1 MQDHGIW
8 FPASQH
14 NRIDSILLQP
24 TNVCHPLRTY
34 WSLVH
39 NIYLTNYAVNIGFYF
54 VTNSMLVEVLE
65 DIGFQL
71 QLGRLTKKILTPSN
85 LERRYARDRAVRP
98 RSSSPMIA
106 TLIRPKD
113 ARDKSYTSRGGLAW
127 VLAAHAV
134 IAIAYVASF

>member
-1 MQDHGIW
+1 MRRYRPFTACRKIECSRIIVDSFIKFNRAGKRMQDHGIW

-39 NIYLTNYAVNIGFYF
+39 DIYFTNYAVNIGFYF

-85 LERRYARDRAVRP
+85 LERRYA
-98 RSSSPMIA
+98 
-106 TLIRPKD
+106 
-113 ARDKSYTSRGGLAW
+113 
-127 VLAAHAV
+127 
-134 IAIAYVASF
+134 